1 MRLHTPISKN
11 VVGENGEWQLS
22 NGNCT
27 TERNCGFYIWYAKT
41 MSSSRGARLDGNKNP
56 TNLHIWQWKT
66 VFLHALHVHFS
77 SFDIL
82 KTLSFCLWREMTCF
96 AVVWTTWAYDDKCSI
111 LSCPERWFQFNSWI
125 VKAHFSGIMTFNNWK
140 MIAETRSDIFRWRYR
155 FRRRRVCLSSL
166 LILPYARPIGSGF
179 TWQTM
184 THHGRSALYGAGIM
198 GAYFLLIFNTHISF
212 QSCNRRSTIDIR
224 RSPRQHF
231 LK

>member
-1 MRLHTPISKN
+1 MLCTSTIFCLLNWRTTQILMPHYLSGGDKLKLFLHVSYFVYGDWIIVLYCVSDTNALTYTPISKN

-56 TNLHIWQWKT
+56 LNLHIWQWKT

-82 KTLSFCLWREMTCF
+82 KMLSFCLWREITCF

-155 FRRRRVCLSSL
+155 FRRRRVCWSSL
-166 LILPYARPIGSGF
+166 LILP
-179 TWQTM
+179 
-184 THHGRSALYGAGIM
+184 
-198 GAYFLLIFNTHISF
+198 
-212 QSCNRRSTIDIR
+212 
-224 RSPRQHF
+224 
-231 LK
+231 